1 MIILNIRKV
10 LDMEDKEYDLYT
22 EHIVK
27 EPWKKVKR
35 YLKKALVILL
45 MAVFFGL
52 VAGLVMLLVY
62 KTGNKYIEEPPTRPT
77 ITLSGEEET
86 TTEETT
92 TDNSETES
100 ITVPPV
106 EVPTNPTE
114 APTEE
119 EPDDEFL
126 MDYSKYYESLKKV
139 AGKVNSSMVTVTASK
154 ENVDWFNSTYQNI
167 SEEYGLVV
175 AAGENGYY
183 ILTDYSLV
191 KNTNNLVVTY
201 PDGGK
206 DMATLMA
213 GDITTNLAVL
223 KTGSVNNTSVNVAS
237 LSDSAMVRQ
246 GDILIAVG
254 KLYGFAGSMGYG
266 MATGVNNS
274 INDTDSCYRLINTDI
289 TGTESSSGVLANI
302 NGKVVGIVTT
312 SYNSGST
319 NLVTAY
325 AVSDIIDLVERLC
338 NGRTTGYFGI
348 RGQEVTDE
356 IKQSN
361 GIPSGIYVSV
371 VETNSPAYSIG
382 IQTGDVICGIN
393 SKPVT
398 NMKEFMDILAKYDS
412 GDSLNVTIKRKG
424 RDMYKEIEFN
434 LMLGVE

>member
-1 MIILNIRKV
+1 
-10 LDMEDKEYDLYT
+10 
-22 EHIVK
+22 
-27 EPWKKVKR
+27 
-35 YLKKALVILL
+35 
-45 MAVFFGL
+45 
-52 VAGLVMLLVY
+52 
-62 KTGNKYIEEPPTRPT
+62 
-77 ITLSGEEET
+77 
-86 TTEETT
+86 
-92 TDNSETES
+92 
-100 ITVPPV
+100 
-106 EVPTNPTE
+106 
-114 APTEE
+114 
-119 EPDDEFL
+119 
-126 MDYSKYYESLKKV
+126 
-139 AGKVNSSMVTVTASK
+139 
-154 ENVDWFNSTYQNI
+154 
-167 SEEYGLVV
+167 
-175 AAGENGYY
+175 
-183 ILTDYSLV
+183 
-191 KNTNNLVVTY
+191 
-201 PDGGK
+201 
-206 DMATLMA
+206 
-213 GDITTNLAVL
+213 
-223 KTGSVNNTSVNVAS
+223 
-237 LSDSAMVRQ
+237 MVRQ

-361 GIPSGIYVSV
+361 GIPAGIYVSV
-371 VETNSPAYSIG
+371 VETNSPAYSVG

-398 NMKEFMDILAKYDS
+398 TMKEFMDILGKYDA
-412 GDSLNVTIKRKG
+412 GDSLNVKIKRKG